1 MQITITISDDELQRV
16 CEDKIRLIIAEYVG
30 SYAYQN
36 TIRDLVYKTVREK
49 TADIIETKLSNRAS
63 IEALV
68 TSEIERKIRLD
79 IVRKLNKK
87 DGE

>member
-16 CEDKIRLIIAEYVG
+16 CEDKIRLIIAECVG

-36 TIRDLVYKTVREK
+36 TVRDLVYKTVREK

>member
-36 TIRDLVYKTVREK
+36 TVRDLVYKTVREK
-49 TADIIETKLSNRAS
+49 LLTL
-63 IEALV
+63 L
-68 TSEIERKIRLD
+68 
-79 IVRKLNKK
+79 KLNFQTERRLKR
-87 DGE
+87 